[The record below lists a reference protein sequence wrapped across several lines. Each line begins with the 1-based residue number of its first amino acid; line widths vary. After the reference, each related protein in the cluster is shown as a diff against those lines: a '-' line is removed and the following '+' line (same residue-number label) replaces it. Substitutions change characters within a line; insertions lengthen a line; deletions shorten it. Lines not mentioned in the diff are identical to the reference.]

1 MTGTEPHENGA
12 ERSVQSEPAAAQ
24 FTAVSKKGVDGLIAM
39 QSEFLEEFQQVGRGW
54 FNRMEAETALA
65 SEMSAKMSSAH
76 SFPEA
81 ASIFQEWTGRR
92 MKLAMED
99 TGHLMTD
106 AQRLMTVGTRAL
118 SQGLAANGS
127 PTRHSG

>member
-1 MTGTEPHENGA
+1 MTRTESDENGA
-12 ERSVQSEPAAAQ
+12 GRPAQPEPAAAQ

-39 QSEFLEEFQQVGRGW
+39 QSEFLEEIQQMSRGW
-54 FNRMEAETALA
+54 SNRIEAETALA
-65 SEMSAKMSSAH
+65 SEMSAKMSSVH

-81 ASIFQEWTGRR
+81 AGIFQEWASRR

-106 AQRLMTVGTRAL
+106 AQRFMTVGTRAL
-118 SQGLAANGS
+118 SHGLAANGS
-127 PTRHSG
+127 LTQHSG

>member
-1 MTGTEPHENGA
+1 MTRTEPHESGA
-12 ERSVQSEPAAAQ
+12 ERADQPDLAATPFA
-24 FTAVSKKGVDGLIAM
+24 AMSKQGVDGLIAM
-39 QSEFLEEFQQVGRGW
+39 QSEFLEEFQQVSRGW
-54 FNRMEAETALA
+54 FNRMEAESALA
-65 SEMSAKMSSAH
+65 SEMSVKMSSAH

-106 AQRLMTVGTRAL
+106 AQRFMTVGTRVL
-118 SQGLAANGS
+118 SHGLAANGS
-127 PTRHSG
+127 PKQHSG